1 MKTTD
6 SKKDYGNEKKF
17 ADVDIWVLSSINR
30 F

>member
-17 ADVDIWVLSSINR
+17 ANVDIWVLSSNIY